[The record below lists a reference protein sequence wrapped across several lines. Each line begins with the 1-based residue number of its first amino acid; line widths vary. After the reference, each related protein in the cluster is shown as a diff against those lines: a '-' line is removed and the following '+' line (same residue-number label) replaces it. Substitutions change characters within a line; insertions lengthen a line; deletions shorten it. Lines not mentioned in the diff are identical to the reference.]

1 MFNHNNMNLK
11 IFYHYQVYLKET
23 VTIEDCL
30 SLLYFDT
37 VYSVLFQSFP
47 TNTTN
52 MYVHHVLIKTKR
64 NIIPCNKSL

>member
-1 MFNHNNMNLK
+1 MNLK
-11 IFYHYQVYLKET
+11 KKYHYQVYLKET

-30 SLLYFDT
+30 SLLYFDI
-37 VYSVLFQSFP
+37 VYSALFQSFP

-52 MYVHHVLIKTKR
+52 MYVHHVLIKNKR